1 MLQFKRC
8 IYISIKKCNNKS
20 LSFYHFHHQTSF
32 INMILNIN
40 KLTNSSKSILKIKLA
55 KAKSVKNAINIVN
68 NIINIFAL
76 LKQNTETEHSEEEY

>member
-1 MLQFKRC
+1 
-8 IYISIKKCNNKS
+8 
-20 LSFYHFHHQTSF
+20 
-32 INMILNIN
+32 MILNIN

-76 LKQNTETEHSEEEY
+76 LKQNTETEHSEKEY